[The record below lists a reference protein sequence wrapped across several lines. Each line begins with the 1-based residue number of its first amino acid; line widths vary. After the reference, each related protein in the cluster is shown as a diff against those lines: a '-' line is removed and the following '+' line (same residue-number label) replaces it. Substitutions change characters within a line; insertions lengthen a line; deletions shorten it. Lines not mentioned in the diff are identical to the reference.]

1 MQEIKVLIKRIVLE
15 LDGMFDFEIIEKQNS
30 KEVFELDSKD
40 GRPVL
45 RGDSQLSIAAAL
57 GYYVKK
63 YLKFNISWCGS
74 RT

>member
-1 MQEIKVLIKRIVLE
+1 MQEIKGLIKRIVLE

-45 RGDSQLSIAAAL
+45 RGGFSAQHCGGARILC
-57 GYYVKK
+57 KK
-63 YLKFNISWCGS
+63 ISEI
-74 RT
+74 